1 MTANEDAAQE
11 FEPKKKPPTED
22 EKR

>member
-1 MTANEDAAQE
+1 MAANEDAAQE

>member
-1 MTANEDAAQE
+1 MAANENGAQE